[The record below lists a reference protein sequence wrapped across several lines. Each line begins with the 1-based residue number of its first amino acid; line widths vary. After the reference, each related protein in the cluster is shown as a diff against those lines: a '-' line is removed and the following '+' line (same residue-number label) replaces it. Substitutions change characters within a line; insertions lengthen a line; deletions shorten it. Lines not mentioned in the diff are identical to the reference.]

1 MRLAGKRAP
10 DADTGCART
19 FGSACCVT
27 AVLALC
33 CHAGS
38 DHDSR
43 RSGEGAGRDCNA
55 RGARQGKSM
64 QAFVRAALERLAAR
78 PSIDAWLNAVRK
90 RKRAARTLIPARE
103 ILRYRDADR
112 R

>member
-1 MRLAGKRAP
+1 
-10 DADTGCART
+10 
-19 FGSACCVT
+19 
-27 AVLALC
+27 
-33 CHAGS
+33 
-38 DHDSR
+38 
-43 RSGEGAGRDCNA
+43 
-55 RGARQGKSM
+55 M